1 MKQRKMKAERWVD
14 AFLQHSWK
22 TRLFWSEWRAAD
34 DESSLE
40 RKAEAWK
47 EKTRTGNEVKMATD
61 RKEELLQKSSNLGWK
76 NLIRKWRELT
86 RFFVRA
92 NATAPCCITF
102 SLQWRAPPFLVRAS
116 GAVALKVAEVSST
129 EKNAKNL
136 VTLPLLKKLTVSTR
150 AVFLLMRSLTP
161 LFETALWMLI
171 GPE

>member
-22 TRLFWSEWRAAD
+22 TRLLLSEWRAAD

-76 NLIRKWRELT
+76 NLIRKPEQKKTRKKWKRQTGFFAATVKWLQKQLIRSHWRWENGENWLHDLWHEGKPG
-86 RFFVRA
+86 RRYLADRSKILFGQSWV
-92 NATAPCCITF
+92 
-102 SLQWRAPPFLVRAS
+102 
-116 GAVALKVAEVSST
+116 
-129 EKNAKNL
+129 
-136 VTLPLLKKLTVSTR
+136 KL
-150 AVFLLMRSLTP
+150 
-161 LFETALWMLI
+161 
-171 GPE
+171 